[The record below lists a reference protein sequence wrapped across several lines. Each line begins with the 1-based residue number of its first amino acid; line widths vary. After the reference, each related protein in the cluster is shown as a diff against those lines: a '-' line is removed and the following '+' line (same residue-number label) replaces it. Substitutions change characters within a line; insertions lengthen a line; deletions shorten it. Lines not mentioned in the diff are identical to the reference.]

1 MTELQRRA
9 LARLPMSEAAVE
21 AAYNRLYRPQDDPV
35 PFLAGVRALCESHE
49 RLRSELQGLQVLYDD
64 ASRDADRLSAEVARL
79 RKRLQQ
85 IASADWLL
93 AGDLR
98 TLANAAL
105 TETDPADAS
114 PTKGG
119 AA

>member
-1 MTELQRRA
+1 VTNLQRRA
-9 LARLPMSEAAVE
+9 LTSTILSTDAAERIHSSATVT
-21 AAYNRLYRPQDDPV
+21 NSCP
-35 PFLAGVRALCESHE
+35 GTKVREILESHE

-64 ASRDADRLSAEVARL
+64 ASRDADRLNAEVARL

-98 TLANAAL
+98 TLADAAL

>member
-49 RLRSELQGLQVLYDD
+49 RLRAELVGLQVLHDD
-64 ASRDADRLSAEVARL
+64 TLNEVRAVLALMDELAQQWGDEGVFRRCRDRLRAVIGEG
-79 RKRLQQ
+79 K
-85 IASADWLL
+85 
-93 AGDLR
+93 
-98 TLANAAL
+98 
-105 TETDPADAS
+105 P
-114 PTKGG
+114 
-119 AA
+119 

>member
-49 RLRSELQGLQVLYDD
+49 RLRAELVGLQVLHDEM
-64 ASRDADRLSAEVARL
+64 RAEVRAVLSQMDDLAQQWGDEGVFRRCRDRL
-79 RKRLQQ
+79 RKLV
-85 IASADWLL
+85 S
-93 AGDLR
+93 GEGN
-98 TLANAAL
+98 TN
-105 TETDPADAS
+105 E
-114 PTKGG
+114 
-119 AA
+119 